1 MVRKIITVLL
11 CIAVLSAVPISASAA
26 AYDVDISDSTLNVVR
41 GLLVRNYGLRTS
53 YVAYRDP
60 QSSDVILVIG
70 EDLVLSEGIVT
81 FTDCDKYLVQSSS
94 ELRLSFDVDGSLDLT
109 DGSCIYSNLGYYPDL
124 ISKVDYYSYAIF
136 ILLFVAL
143 CVYLLRSIFSFTM
156 RSRFYKE

>member
-1 MVRKIITVLL
+1 MVRKVIILAL

-26 AYDVDISDSTLNVVR
+26 AYDVDISDSSLNVVR
-41 GLLVRNYGLRTS
+41 GLLVRNYGFLTS

-60 QSSDVILVIG
+60 QSSDVILIIG
-70 EDLVLSEGIVT
+70 EDIVISEGIVT
-81 FTDCDKYLVQSSS
+81 FTACDKYLIQMSS
-94 ELRLSFDVDGSLDLT
+94 ELILSSDVDGSLDLT

-136 ILLFVAL
+136 IFSLLAL
-143 CVYLLRSIFSFTM
+143 CLYLLRSIFSFTM